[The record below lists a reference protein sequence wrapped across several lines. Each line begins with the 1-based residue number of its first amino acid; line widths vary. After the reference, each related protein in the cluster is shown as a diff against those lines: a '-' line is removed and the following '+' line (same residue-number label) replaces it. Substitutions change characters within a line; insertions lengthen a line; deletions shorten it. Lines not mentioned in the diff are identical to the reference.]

1 MKKLFVILT
10 FTFGVTAGCAID
22 LPTVTQAADADGGG
36 NCSGCRASRN
46 SPPSGASSRF
56 CHFTDWPTQRVGATW
71 RSPLAVLVA
80 WNLFG
85 RTSTFVRK
93 PSVFL
98 ALVLGV
104 AAPF

>member
-71 RSPLAVLVA
+71 RSPLAVLV
-80 WNLFG
+80 LGISLGG
-85 RTSTFVRK
+85 RRHLCGNHQCS
-93 PSVFL
+93 L
-98 ALVLGV
+98 L
-104 AAPF
+104 